1 MTIFVNSTVDE
12 KRQKT
17 PAASRRIGEDRRLR
31 PTPLLSRYWFVGRR
45 RGGRRADESENIYVD
60 RYTALELF
68 LILGILVL
76 SLLDMVFTLIH
87 LEAGGTEANPLMAW
101 TLAWG
106 GNPAFTSVKL
116 VSTLLGLFVL
126 LIHVRF
132 RRVKTLLGLA
142 FVLYAGISLFHT
154 YLSFVRLGA
163 V

>member
-1 MTIFVNSTVDE
+1 MNSTVDRSKPG
-12 KRQKT
+12 KR
-17 PAASRRIGEDRRLR
+17 PAASRRNRGDRRLR
-31 PTPLLSRYWFVGRR
+31 PTPVLSRYWFVGRR
-45 RGGRRADESENIYVD
+45 KRGRRAGEGENIYVD

-132 RRVKTLLGLA
+132 RRVKTLLGVA
-142 FVLYAGISLFHT
+142 FTLYAGILLFHT
-154 YLSFVRLGA
+154 YLSFVRIGVL
-163 V
+163 

>member
-1 MTIFVNSTVDE
+1 MDR
-12 KRQKT
+12 KRQKA
-17 PAASRRIGEDRRLR
+17 PAARRRTRQDRRVR
-31 PTPLLSRYWFVGRR
+31 PTPVLSRYWFVGRR
-45 RGGRRADESENIYVD
+45 RGGRRAGESDNIYVD
-60 RYTALELF
+60 RYTGLELF

-142 FVLYAGISLFHT
+142 FALYAGIFLFHT
-154 YLSFVRLGA
+154 YLSLVRMGGGGF
-163 V
+163 